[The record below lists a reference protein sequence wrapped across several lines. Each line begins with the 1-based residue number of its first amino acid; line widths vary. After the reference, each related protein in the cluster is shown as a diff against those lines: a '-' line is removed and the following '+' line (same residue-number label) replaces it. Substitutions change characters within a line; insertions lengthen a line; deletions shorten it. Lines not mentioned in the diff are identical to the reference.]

1 MSTNQLG
8 IRNSNIIVPYTAA
21 TKRTKEVALSLSGTN
36 YSSTSFASG
45 VAFADSAGVWRI
57 SLNINAN
64 TSSSSSGTI
73 VISGVS
79 FSGSQVVASLP
90 NGGSSSAYTT
100 NGNGTITWSSTANST
115 NILLSETLLLAS
127 KPTWA
132 DANME
137 GVLPVDVYIPPA
149 SAGIAGLVNNV
160 AGNTA
165 GTPILGK
172 TDGVAVAAG
181 YVGEVIEYVGT
192 SSFTMTTPSSGTAQ
206 NVTSALI
213 SVPKGIWKL
222 EAYGTCQLFCTAHT
236 GWSTMALSISSGGSD
251 VLAGFA
257 DVVDSGTLRS
267 RGFVNMSK
275 ILNLTAASTSYQLQI
290 FHVDASGSPTGI
302 NVALIGGATSPFV
315 IKATRIA

>member
-1 MSTNQLG
+1 MTTNQLG

-57 SLNINAN
+57 SLNISAN

-90 NGGSSSAYTT
+90 NGGSSSAYTA

-172 TDGVAVAAG
+172 TDGVAVASGYMGEKIAG
-181 YVGEVIEYVGT
+181 SLSGSSSLTASAADWSSITLTAGT
-192 SSFTMTTPSSGTAQ
+192 WL
-206 NVTSALI
+206 VLY
-213 SVPKGIWKL
+213 SVPMSYTANNGYGYAALQITDSSNNVIQEQEKIVGVQAAPSTVMKGSG
-222 EAYGTCQLFCTAHT
+222 EAVGFFVAP
-236 GWSTMALSISSGGSD
+236 LS
-251 VLAGFA
+251 
-257 DVVDSGTLRS
+257 
-267 RGFVNMSK
+267 
-275 ILNLTAASTSYQLQI
+275 AASTVYKIRAYYVVGSG
-290 FHVDASGSPTGI
+290 AGSGSI
-302 NVALIGGATSPFV
+302 YNEAAVRAEFFAV
-315 IKATRIA
+315 RIA

>member
-1 MSTNQLG
+1 MTTNQLG

-57 SLNINAN
+57 SLNISAN

-90 NGGSSSAYTT
+90 NGGSSSAYTA

-172 TDGVAVAAG
+172 TDGQAVASG
-181 YVGEVIEYVGT
+181 YVGEKITWVSAPATQVLTT
-192 SSFTMTTPSSGTAQ
+192 S
-206 NVTSALI
+206 V
-213 SVPKGIWKL
+213 
-222 EAYGTCQLFCTAHT
+222 
-236 GWSTMALSISSGGSD
+236 
-251 VLAGFA
+251 A
-257 DVVDSGTLRS
+257 DWT
-267 RGFVNMSK
+267 N
-275 ILNLTAASTSYQLQI
+275 A
-290 FHVDASGSPTGI
+290 
-302 NVALIGGATSPFV
+302 
-315 IKATRIA
+315 